1 MFLLII
7 YIYLLA
13 IVEYSDK
20 ILGTGLLQT
29 LWQHFLKKSYMHIKN
44 LERQMLF
51 IFRLRMKLL
60 HLIIYELWWIHLKL
74 YIACF
79 SKCGNLQSISPEK
92 QRFKSAYRSS
102 SFFFFPSGLTSCTEF
117 WLFPSRIG
125 ERPSRVWVQS
135 SRREGIQHGL
145 IYPSTSW
152 RWTSCQRWE
161 STCEFVFPN
170 QFVSTEVGLLTY
182 LLCLCW

>member
-51 IFRLRMKLL
+51 IFILRMKLL
-60 HLIIYELWWIHLKL
+60 HLIIYEL
-74 YIACF
+74 
-79 SKCGNLQSISPEK
+79 
-92 QRFKSAYRSS
+92 
-102 SFFFFPSGLTSCTEF
+102 
-117 WLFPSRIG
+117 
-125 ERPSRVWVQS
+125 
-135 SRREGIQHGL
+135 
-145 IYPSTSW
+145 
-152 RWTSCQRWE
+152 
-161 STCEFVFPN
+161 
-170 QFVSTEVGLLTY
+170 
-182 LLCLCW
+182 